1 MGKQIMRLLAKTMA
15 GLEGVLAEE
24 LEEIGALKVEKLIRA
39 VRFEGDLA
47 MMYKANYCCRTALNI
62 LVEQFSFTFTSQDD
76 FYDSIYNYNWDPL
89 FEHDTT
95 FLVDATISGDVF
107 TNSHYTALLCKD
119 AIVDYF
125 RRKYNQRPSV
135 DRFDP
140 HLKINVYIRNN
151 ECTILLD
158 SSGES
163 LFKRGYRI
171 ATGEAPIKEV
181 LAAGIIKLAG
191 WNGQSN
197 FYAPMCGSGTFAVE
211 AGMIAS
217 KIPAGYYRE
226 QFGFMYWP
234 NYNELLWKKIKD
246 EADMEITETEI
257 EIHASDIDPKMV
269 KFTYR
274 NAQKA
279 KLHKDITITES
290 SFEDFDFPKEGGI
303 IIFNPPYGE
312 RMELSDVEESYK
324 LIGDTLKKNCANYEV
339 YMIAGGTS
347 VHKYVGL
354 KPSKKLTLFNGAI
367 ECQMLKY
374 DMYEGSKK
382 DDYNENIEQN

>member
-1 MGKQIMRLLAKTMA
+1 
-15 GLEGVLAEE
+15 
-24 LEEIGALKVEKLIRA
+24 
-39 VRFEGDLA
+39 
-47 MMYKANYCCRTALNI
+47 
-62 LVEQFSFTFTSQDD
+62 
-76 FYDSIYNYNWDPL
+76 
-89 FEHDTT
+89 
-95 FLVDATISGDVF
+95 
-107 TNSHYTALLCKD
+107 
-119 AIVDYF
+119 
-125 RRKYNQRPSV
+125 
-135 DRFDP
+135 
-140 HLKINVYIRNN
+140 
-151 ECTILLD
+151 
-158 SSGES
+158 
-163 LFKRGYRI
+163 
-171 ATGEAPIKEV
+171 
-181 LAAGIIKLAG
+181 
-191 WNGQSN
+191 
-197 FYAPMCGSGTFAVE
+197 MCGSGTFAVE

>member
-1 MGKQIMRLLAKTMA
+1 MGKQIMTLLAKTMS
-15 GLEGVLAEE
+15 GLEEVLANE
-24 LEEIGALKVEKLIRA
+24 LEEIGALKIEILTRA

-47 MMYKANYCCRTALNI
+47 VLYKANYCCRTALSI
-62 LVEQFSFTFTSQDD
+62 LVEQFSFKFYSQED
-76 FYDSIYNYNWDPL
+76 FYHKILRYNWDPL

-95 FLVDATISGDVF
+95 FVVEATISGDLF

-125 RRKYNQRPSV
+125 RNKYNQRPTV

-140 HLKINVYIRNN
+140 HLRVNVYVRQD
-151 ECTILLD
+151 ECTIYLD

-163 LFKRGYRI
+163 LFKRGYRV
-171 ATGEAPIKEV
+171 ATGEAPIKDV

-191 WNGQSN
+191 WNGETN
-197 FYAPMCGSGTFAVE
+197 FYAPMCGSGTFAIE
-211 AGMIAS
+211 AAMIAS

-226 QFGFMYWP
+226 QFGFMLWP
-234 NYNELLWKKIKD
+234 NFDELMWKRIKN
-246 EADMEITETEI
+246 EADMEISESDI

-290 SFEDFDFPKEGGI
+290 SFEAFEFPKEGGI

-312 RMELSDVEESYK
+312 RMELDDVEENYK
-324 LIGDTLKKNCANYEV
+324 KIGDTLKKNCANYQV
-339 YMIAGGTS
+339 WMIAGGSS

-354 KPSKKLTLFNGAI
+354 KPSRKITLYNGAI
-367 ECQMLKY
+367 ECKMLKY
-374 DMYEGSKK
+374 EMYEGSKK
-382 DDYNENIEQN
+382 NELTEDDN